1 MGILDDTAIFTAI
14 IQQGSFSR
22 AAKHLGISNA
32 LVSRRINQL
41 ELSLGVTLIKR
52 TTRQLKLTPEGELLW
67 QHAERIQ
74 KEFDSAI
81 SQIQSSSQKPTGTIR
96 ISAPIYF
103 GKRYLTEMII
113 QFLNN
118 FSDIK
123 IDLILTNEK
132 LDPIKD
138 KLDLMIRGAG
148 YYSETSLQDS
158 SMQMKLLIKEKISLY
173 ASPDYLIKHGEPSK
187 VNMLSEHNIIHFIPD
202 QSGSIEESWGFSI
215 KGKSDR
221 ITFKPHYSSNDID
234 SNLIA
239 CVAGCGIGRFT
250 ELNVKMELEQ
260 QKLRPILT
268 QYDWGSYHLYAVYPK
283 QETLPKRTRLL
294 LDFINMKMQHV
305 RKVG

>member
-14 IQQGSFSR
+14 IQQGGFSR

-32 LVSRRINQL
+32 LVSRRMSQL
-41 ELSLGVTLIKR
+41 ELTLGVTLIKR

-81 SQIQSSSQKPTGTIR
+81 SLIQSSSQKPTGTIR
-96 ISAPIYF
+96 ISSPIYF
-103 GKRYLTEMII
+103 GKRYLTNMVI

-118 FSDIK
+118 FNDIK

-148 YYSETSLQDS
+148 YYSETSLPDS
-158 SMQMKLLIKEKISLY
+158 SMQMKLLIKEKIGLY
-173 ASPDYLIKHGEPSK
+173 ASPDYLVKHGEPTK
-187 VNMLSEHNIIHFIPD
+187 VNMLSEHKIIHFI
-202 QSGSIEESWGFSI
+202 
-215 KGKSDR
+215 SDSTVSTEGAWTYHAKDKDEN
-221 ITFKPHYSSNDID
+221 IIFKPAYSSNDID

-250 ELNVKMELEQ
+250 ELNVKTELEQ

-283 QETLPKRTRLL
+283 QEALPKRTRLL
-294 LDFINMKMQHV
+294 LDFINVHMQSF